1 MQGQELK
8 DRTVQGIARECNKK
22 TEGGRRRVFNLQK
35 KMASFV
41 INIVEEGV
49 EMQRRELKRLRV
61 GITYRESDYVE
72 MVNPTK
78 NKKAM

>member
-1 MQGQELK
+1 
-8 DRTVQGIARECNKK
+8 
-22 TEGGRRRVFNLQK
+22 
-35 KMASFV
+35 MASFV
-41 INIVEEGV
+41 INIGEEGV